1 MVLKDKT
8 YEALKWIMLLATP
21 VATFI
26 LGVYSACQ
34 SGDVAT
40 IITAV
45 IGGLGTLAGVIIKVS
60 DTNYRKEGEGE

>member
-21 VATFI
+21 ICTFI

-40 IITAV
+40 IITTV
-45 IGGLGTLAGVIIKVS
+45 LGGLGTLAGIIIKVS
-60 DTNYRKEGEGE
+60 DTNYRKEGDGE